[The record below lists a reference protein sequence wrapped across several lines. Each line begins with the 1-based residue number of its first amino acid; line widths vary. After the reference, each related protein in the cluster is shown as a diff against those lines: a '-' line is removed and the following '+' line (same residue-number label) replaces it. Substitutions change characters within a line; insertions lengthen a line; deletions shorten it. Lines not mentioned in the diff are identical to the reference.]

1 MPKKMKTRT
10 GTIEDL
16 LRGRSPKVCQW
27 TKALRRLVRSAVPG
41 CSERVYMG
49 WRVIMYSRGKI
60 SLGKPVPMSTMF
72 CGIMPLKDSVSLYF
86 LQGAKLPDPD
96 GLLAGTGKGMRHVKI
111 RDWKQIRPTANKKLV
126 RAAYQFMASS

>member
-1 MPKKMKTRT
+1 
-10 GTIEDL
+10 
-16 LRGRSPKVCQW
+16 
-27 TKALRRLVRSAVPG
+27 
-41 CSERVYMG
+41 
-49 WRVIMYSRGKI
+49 MYSRGKI

-126 RAAYQFMASS
+126 RAAYQFIASSWQARRRATCFAELSRLFNSEGPLASQRD